1 MPDDPIE
8 PDPLPK
14 EGGKD
19 INPQKESNMPQAVF
33 IQEGK
38 YIDHTPVG
46 ALASGDVV
54 VQGDL
59 VGVTLRPIAAG
70 ELGALAVDGVF
81 DFTKNTGVAYTV
93 GTILYWDDTNNV
105 VTTTSAG
112 NKSIGKVVR
121 AAASADTTAR
131 IRLSQ

>member
-1 MPDDPIE
+1 
-8 PDPLPK
+8 
-14 EGGKD
+14 
-19 INPQKESNMPQAVF
+19 MPQATF
-33 IQEGK
+33 IQEGH
-38 YIDHTPVG
+38 YIDHTPVS

-59 VGVTLRPIAAG
+59 VGVTVRPLAAG
-70 ELGALAVDGVF
+70 EVGSIAVDGVF
-81 DFTKNTGVAYTV
+81 DLTKNTGVAFTV

-121 AAASADTTAR
+121 AAASADTTVR
-131 IRLSQ
+131 MRLSQ

>member
-8 PDPLPK
+8 PDPLP
-14 EGGKD
+14 EGGGEEA
-19 INPQKESNMPQAVF
+19 NPQKESIMPQATF

-70 ELGALAVDGVF
+70 ELGSLAVDGVF

-112 NKSIGKVVR
+112 NKQIGKVVR
-121 AAASADTTAR
+121 AAGTTDTLAR
-131 IRLSQ
+131 VRLSQ

>member
-8 PDPLPK
+8 PDPLP
-14 EGGKD
+14 EGGGEEV
-19 INPQKESNMPQAVF
+19 NPQEESIMPQATF

-70 ELGALAVDGVF
+70 ELGSLAVDGVF

-112 NKSIGKVVR
+112 NKQIGKVVR
-121 AAASADTTAR
+121 AAGTTDTLAR
-131 IRLSQ
+131 VRLSQ